1 MNDAMTPS
9 SARKTTPSTNKG
21 GRKKGVPASQQDVSL
36 DHVIYDKPGFLA
48 RRLQQI
54 GVSIFLEETKDFDI
68 TPLQYGVMAA
78 VRASPGVDQIGVSSK
93 VGLDRTTVVGIVDRL
108 ERKGLMAR
116 RADPSDRRVRQ
127 LFLTQAGQQR
137 LIDMRA
143 ATDRVQKRLLEPL
156 GERESAK
163 FVACLKRII
172 EHHNED
178 SRVPISDPTLR
189 ATITGV
195 GVDGEARAT

>member
-1 MNDAMTPS
+1 MTPS
-9 SARKTTPSTNKG
+9 TTTPRTSSKRKVE
-21 GRKKGVPASQQDVSL
+21 RKKTSSLSQQDVSL

-78 VRASPGVDQIGVSSK
+78 VRATPGVDQIGVSSK

-108 ERKGLMAR
+108 ERKGLLAR
-116 RADPSDRRVRQ
+116 RPDPSDRRVRQ
-127 LFLTQAGQQR
+127 LFLTPAGKER
-137 LIDMRA
+137 LVEMRA
-143 ATDRVQKRLLEPL
+143 ATDRVQKRLLAPL
-156 GERESAK
+156 GPKECAQ
-163 FVACLKRII
+163 FVEYLTRII

-178 SRVPISDPTLR
+178 SRVPISDPALR
-189 ATITGV
+189 VTITG
-195 GVDGEARAT
+195 DDEES